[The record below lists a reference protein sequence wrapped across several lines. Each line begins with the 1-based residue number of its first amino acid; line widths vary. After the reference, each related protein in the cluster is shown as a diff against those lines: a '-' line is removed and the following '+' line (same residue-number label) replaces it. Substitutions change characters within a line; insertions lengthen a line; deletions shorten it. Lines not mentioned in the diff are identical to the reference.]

1 MAITVEA
8 RFEPLEWPS
17 VSPTASKDTGDEP
30 LVKAAQ
36 GGDRA
41 AFGQLY
47 QRYVRMVHGI
57 LLARVPSA
65 AAEDLVHDVFL
76 QALPKLAAL
85 RDVSR
90 FGPWLA
96 AIARNRATD
105 FHRRAKPDCSLDDQ
119 AGAAEA
125 PQNPERGI
133 GIEDGIALLS
143 AVREL
148 PDVYRE
154 PLILRF
160 VEGMTGPEIAARTGL
175 THGSV
180 RVNLHRGM
188 HLLREKWERHAPN
201 ADKEKGL

>member
-1 MAITVEA
+1 MAVNAGVRFAAMNWSSVNAAA
-8 RFEPLEWPS
+8 RTELDD
-17 VSPTASKDTGDEP
+17 AA
-30 LVKAAQ
+30 LVRAAQ

-119 AGAAEA
+119 AQVAEA
-125 PQNPERGI
+125 PENPEREI
-133 GIEDGIALLS
+133 AIEDSITLLN
-143 AVREL
+143 AVRGL

-160 VEGMTGPEIAARTGL
+160 VEGMTGPEIAART
-175 THGSV
+175 
-180 RVNLHRGM
+180 
-188 HLLREKWERHAPN
+188 
-201 ADKEKGL
+201 

>member
-1 MAITVEA
+1 MAISVEA

-17 VSPTASKDTGDEP
+17 VNAAASRDTGDEP
-30 LVKAAQ
+30 LIKAAQ

-57 LLARVPSA
+57 LLARVPRV

-76 QALPKLAAL
+76 QALPKLGAL

-96 AIARNRATD
+96 AIARNRASD

-119 AGAAEA
+119 ARVAEA
-125 PQNPERGI
+125 PQNPEREI
-133 GIEDGIALLS
+133 PIEDSLTLLD

-148 PDVYRE
+148 PEVYRE

-188 HLLREKWERHAPN
+188 HLLREKWQRHGPHAE
-201 ADKEKGL
+201 KEQGL